1 MWWIVSTL
9 HLSCNRKLFWGSRN
23 EIKRRQPGIPGM
35 LDCRSHQPQ
44 LTASLCHVPT
54 EGKSL
59 TRESALDLLSG
70 PVQPGACSAL
80 WSRKTERDIATECLA
95 VGGALQALHWPVS
108 DEPNTGADGQIA
120 SCRAGDCSCLPN
132 QRHGWRRP
140 AHTANGSPPRTVSIS
155 HICNA
160 AQDGTARSPWPIPF
174 DR

>member
-23 EIKRRQPGIPGM
+23 EIKRRQPGIPRM

-95 VGGALQALHWPVS
+95 VGGALQALHWPTPQTAAHPGLCETATS
-108 DEPNTGADGQIA
+108 AM
-120 SCRAGDCSCLPN
+120 LPRME
-132 QRHGWRRP
+132 QQW
-140 AHTANGSPPRTVSIS
+140 AMDSPLWFLTE
-155 HICNA
+155 
-160 AQDGTARSPWPIPF
+160 
-174 DR
+174 

>member
-23 EIKRRQPGIPGM
+23 EIKRRQPGIPRM

-120 SCRAGDCSCLPN
+120 SCRAGDCSCLPV
-132 QRHGWRRP
+132 QRHGWRRL
-140 AHTANGSPPRTVSIS
+140 AHTANGGPPRTV
-155 HICNA
+155 
-160 AQDGTARSPWPIPF
+160 
-174 DR
+174 